1 MKIAITGATG
11 FVGTKLVKQLLAQG
25 HSIKVFSRSK
35 KKAVSLLSD
44 KVEVIEWNAPHGDIP
59 KGSFTGV
66 DALINLM
73 GENIGGKRWSDEQK
87 VKLRNSRVLATQK
100 IAKAIEADLPDGID
114 CLVSTSAIGYYPV
127 NLDQPLDE
135 NHPNTNSFL
144 SSLCQDWEQ
153 SAHTIKSNRTVIL
166 RVGVVLGKGGGAL
179 AKLMPIFKLG
189 LGGPVLPGTQMMS
202 WIQLEDLVNLYV
214 ASVTTKSY
222 QGTINAVTPHPVTN
236 TEFSKALGTALSRPA
251 VFPVPGFALKI
262 AMGEMSTIVLDSQTI
277 VSTKLGNLGF
287 KFKYPKILEALQN
300 L

>member
-1 MKIAITGATG
+1 
-11 FVGTKLVKQLLAQG
+11 
-25 HSIKVFSRSK
+25 
-35 KKAVSLLSD
+35 
-44 KVEVIEWNAPHGDIP
+44 
-59 KGSFTGV
+59 
-66 DALINLM
+66 
-73 GENIGGKRWSDEQK
+73 
-87 VKLRNSRVLATQK
+87 
-100 IAKAIEADLPDGID
+100 
-114 CLVSTSAIGYYPV
+114 
-127 NLDQPLDE
+127 
-135 NHPNTNSFL
+135 
-144 SSLCQDWEQ
+144 
-153 SAHTIKSNRTVIL
+153 
-166 RVGVVLGKGGGAL
+166 
-179 AKLMPIFKLG
+179 MPIFKLG